1 MKSISVSPLNHEEW
15 SRFIHCALML
25 KLYANPPS
33 TWSLHLL
40 VSLAQEA
47 GGRVCWES
55 FRTNFRRFH
64 QDLIWPMAKSCPIPA
79 VLGEVQRP
87 EATSNKGIATSN
99 KEKTT
104 SSKKLLVEKHT
115 VSPTM
120 DDVRSGQTGVRSR
133 QAEYGC
139 WVRGSQVDMPCLRVN
154 KEYHI
159 KCLGR
164 L

>member
-1 MKSISVSPLNHEEW
+1 
-15 SRFIHCALML
+15 
-25 KLYANPPS
+25 
-33 TWSLHLL
+33 
-40 VSLAQEA
+40 
-47 GGRVCWES
+47 
-55 FRTNFRRFH
+55 
-64 QDLIWPMAKSCPIPA
+64 MAKSCPIPA

-139 WVRGSQVDMPCLRVN
+139 
-154 KEYHI
+154 
-159 KCLGR
+159 
-164 L
+164 